1 MAASPFGKLSLREA
15 IVDLLGALVPGIMF
29 FFASFITLLWPT
41 RVIVHELIRFDPLT
55 RDGIIFLL
63 EVGRVFRS
71 ELTVLFLITCYV
83 IGHLFFR
90 FDPKTPDQKS
100 FDLIQRNFDC
110 DARKN
115 WCVRKEEDGSTDNQF
130 PYRYL
135 REYLEYRGLPHL
147 AKLVPWYG
155 SKPETHKKRTKTFIN
170 MLKIRILFFF
180 PDRYAELAKNEAHIR
195 LMSSFWY
202 VLRSLKRVSF
212 VAIGFVLVAVLLS
225 LIINK
230 TFPFEHLLPLVFAIG
245 LLIAILLV
253 QYNVEKFFHYMRV
266 REIIFVL
273 ETALTASKEK
283 KVILDDLEIGLE
295 PK

>member
-1 MAASPFGKLSLREA
+1 
-15 IVDLLGALVPGIMF
+15 
-29 FFASFITLLWPT
+29 
-41 RVIVHELIRFDPLT
+41 
-55 RDGIIFLL
+55 
-63 EVGRVFRS
+63 
-71 ELTVLFLITCYV
+71 
-83 IGHLFFR
+83 
-90 FDPKTPDQKS
+90 
-100 FDLIQRNFDC
+100 
-110 DARKN
+110 
-115 WCVRKEEDGSTDNQF
+115 
-130 PYRYL
+130 
-135 REYLEYRGLPHL
+135 
-147 AKLVPWYG
+147 
-155 SKPETHKKRTKTFIN
+155 